1 MSDIPISESQPEG
14 NPPQEVRFSD
24 LKVEPWDDKTRLKI
38 LVQITPFN
46 KNPDLEFQIES
57 ADGSKI
63 AQVSI
68 IENIESKFV
77 FTMHLR
83 NKSKQGPYLLIGTIS
98 YEEIG
103 IVDQKTY
110 QFEI

>member
-1 MSDIPISESQPEG
+1 MSDIPFNENKVEGFSPEK
-14 NPPQEVRFSD
+14 VRFVD
-24 LKVEPWDDKTRLKI
+24 LKVEPWEDKTRLKI

-68 IENIESKFV
+68 IENIESRFV

-103 IVDQKTY
+103 IIDRKTY
-110 QFEI
+110 PFEI